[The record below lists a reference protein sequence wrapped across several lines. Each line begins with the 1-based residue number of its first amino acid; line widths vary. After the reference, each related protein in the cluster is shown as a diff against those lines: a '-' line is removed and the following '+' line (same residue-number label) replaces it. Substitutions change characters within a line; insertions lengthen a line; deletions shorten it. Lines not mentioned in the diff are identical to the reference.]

1 MKIAESKIAALG
13 GVVLAVAVVVLTF
26 DIRPLWWMF
35 IDVFFMFMMAFTWFV
50 SVLLAKYNVRAQKK
64 LQQIA
69 TGCLVLWILSL
80 IGEYIALCFMSF

>member
-1 MKIAESKIAALG
+1 MKIAESKIAAFG
-13 GVVLAVAVVVLTF
+13 GVVLAAAVVVLTF

-69 TGCLVLWILSL
+69 TVCGVLWILSL
-80 IGEYIALCFMSF
+80 IGEYIALCFRSF